1 LAAVGVVVGW
11 LVRTSLQPV
20 FELPA
25 LSRENYRGVTVATA
39 AGIVVPF
46 TALLVE
52 GARSL
57 LAALGAG
64 SDITA
69 ARTLFLLAAA
79 AFGFLG
85 LFDDL
90 VGGGDARGFR
100 GHLLELSH
108 GRMTTGGLKLVG
120 GGAAALALAATVD
133 ESIGHVLAGG
143 ALIALSANLANQL
156 DRRPGRVIKVA
167 VVAFAALAI
176 TTAATRQLEGLG
188 VVVGATAALLLDDLR
203 ERLMLGD
210 AGANVL
216 GACLGLGV
224 VLTCSFT
231 VVVIVVV
238 VVAALNLVGEIS
250 SFTRIIDA
258 VPFLRAL
265 DRAGRRDV

>member
-1 LAAVGVVVGW
+1 MGVAVGW
-11 LVRTSLQPV
+11 LVRASLEPV

-25 LSRENYRGVTVATA
+25 LRRENYRGVTVATA

-52 GARSL
+52 GGRSV
-57 LAALGAG
+57 LAAADIG
-64 SDITA
+64 SEITP
-69 ARTLFLLAAA
+69 ARLMFLLAAS

-90 VGGGDARGFR
+90 VGSGDARGFR
-100 GHLLELSH
+100 GHLIELSR
-108 GRMTTGGLKLVG
+108 GRLTSGGLKMVG
-120 GGAAALALAATVD
+120 GGAVALALAAGIDDSV
-133 ESIGHVLAGG
+133 GRVLAGG
-143 ALIALSANLANQL
+143 ALIALAANLANQL
-156 DRRPGRVIKVA
+156 DRRPGRVVKVG
-167 VVAFAALAI
+167 VVAFVVLAI
-176 TTAATRQLEGLG
+176 ATAGPRQLEGLA
-188 VVVGATAALLLDDLR
+188 VLVGATAALLVDDLR

-210 AGANVL
+210 VGANVL

-231 VVVIVVV
+231 VVLIVLG

-258 VPFLRAL
+258 VPVLRAL
-265 DRAGRRDV
+265 DRAGRRDP